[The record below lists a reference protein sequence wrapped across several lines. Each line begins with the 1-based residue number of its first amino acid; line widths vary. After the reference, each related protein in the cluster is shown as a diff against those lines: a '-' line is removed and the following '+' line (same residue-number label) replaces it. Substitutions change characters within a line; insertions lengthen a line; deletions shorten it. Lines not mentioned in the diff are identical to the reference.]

1 VMSGFSSSP
10 PPSHT
15 RPRAAASMFLPPRLA
30 AALPPRS
37 EQRREFVR
45 WIAVIGWFCL
55 LTLALAIQLAHCDSC
70 SPLDPGTPAP
80 ILSQSG
86 GEVVP

>member
-1 VMSGFSSSP
+1 MSGFSSSP
-10 PPSHT
+10 PPHT

-30 AALPPRS
+30 AVLPPRS
-37 EQRREFVR
+37 EQRREFLR

-70 SPLDPGTPAP
+70 APEQSNTPIAP
-80 ILSQSG
+80 VL
-86 GEVVP
+86 EAP